1 MKLELRRL
9 LSSNQFVVT
18 DDKGNVLP
26 GQTNLEI
33 TSPCDDMGTI
43 KVTFH
48 LMSGTDHHSHGIV
61 INTKEESK

>member
-9 LSSNQFVVT
+9 SNNNQFVVT
-18 DDKGNVLP
+18 DDKGTVLP

-33 TSPCDDMGTI
+33 TSPCNDMGTI

-48 LMSGTDHHSHGIV
+48 LLSSMNHYNHGIV
-61 INTKEESK
+61 INTKEVSK